1 LKRAGWKLV
10 YIHPAFFKPKLYRK
24 ANLALSNFRN
34 SIIPTKLV
42 GLKTYIYNGAWA
54 LTKVIE
60 EKMVG
65 LKIGE
70 VSITKKFEGQ
80 AQTKRKTKRKTKKK

>member
-1 LKRAGWKLV
+1 LKRSSWKLV
-10 YIHPAFFKPKLYRK
+10 YMHSAFFKPKLYRK
-24 ANLALSNFRN
+24 MNLALSNFRN
-34 SIIPTKLV
+34 SIIPSKFV
-42 GLKTYIYNGAWA
+42 GYKTYIYNGAWT

-60 EKMVG
+60 DKMVG

-70 VSITKKFEGQ
+70 FSLTKKFEGQ